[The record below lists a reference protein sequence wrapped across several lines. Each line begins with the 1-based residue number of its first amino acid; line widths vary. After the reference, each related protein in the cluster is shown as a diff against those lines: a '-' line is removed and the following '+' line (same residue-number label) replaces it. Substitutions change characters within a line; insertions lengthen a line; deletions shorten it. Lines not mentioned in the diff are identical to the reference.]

1 MISFSLILAYGI
13 SISTFGESAQAC
25 TASRQKPTV
34 TTMKTTHMMI
44 RFTNIVIANT
54 SSVQQT
60 ADLFQQ
66 PESKQNNDKHRETV
80 QASPMAAAGGAG
92 RTGSGHIPEDLI
104 PNEMLPGTR
113 MAVAIE
119 IEHTHESSP
128 SKIVGRSVLLPH
140 LYHTIRRSDNTG
152 SVLQHSTCYFAACGK
167 PVNFHLPEVT
177 SCSRHPHYP
186 KLDAVKMQ
194 HLQKAAKKRPSLH
207 GRKWSG
213 RNRPPRSTA
222 LYSQIM

>member
-1 MISFSLILAYGI
+1 MIHSAI
-13 SISTFGESAQAC
+13 SIFH
-25 TASRQKPTV
+25 P
-34 TTMKTTHMMI
+34 
-44 RFTNIVIANT
+44 

-66 PESKQNNDKHRETV
+66 PESKQNNDKHREPV
-80 QASPMAAAGGAG
+80 QASPAAAAGGTG

-186 KLDAVKMQ
+186 KSNAVKMQ
-194 HLQKAAKKRPSLH
+194 HLPKAAKKTVAARPKMVRKEPSPTVQWNCSCA
-207 GRKWSG
+207 GRRMG
-213 RNRPPRSTA
+213 RLNSY
-222 LYSQIM
+222 LCCINDICE

>member
-1 MISFSLILAYGI
+1 MLSHDCD
-13 SISTFGESAQAC
+13 T
-25 TASRQKPTV
+25 
-34 TTMKTTHMMI
+34 
-44 RFTNIVIANT
+44 
-54 SSVQQT
+54 
-60 ADLFQQ
+60 Q
-66 PESKQNNDKHRETV
+66 PG
-80 QASPMAAAGGAG
+80 AAGRAG

-186 KLDAVKMQ
+186 KSDAVKMQ
-194 HLQKAAKKRPSLH
+194 HLPKAAKKTVAARPKMVRKEPSPTVQWNCSCA
-207 GRKWSG
+207 GRRMG
-213 RNRPPRSTA
+213 RLNSY
-222 LYSQIM
+222 LCCINDICE

>member
-1 MISFSLILAYGI
+1 MIHSAI
-13 SISTFGESAQAC
+13 SIFH
-25 TASRQKPTV
+25 P
-34 TTMKTTHMMI
+34 
-44 RFTNIVIANT
+44 

-66 PESKQNNDKHRETV
+66 SESKQNNDKHREPV
-80 QASPMAAAGGAG
+80 QASPAAAAGGAG
-92 RTGSGHIPEDLI
+92 QTGSDHIPEDLI

-167 PVNFHLPEVT
+167 TGEFPSSGGHQLFP
-177 SCSRHPHYP
+177 
-186 KLDAVKMQ
+186 A
-194 HLQKAAKKRPSLH
+194 PSLSKIRCGKNATSPKSRKKDRRCTAENGPEGTVPH
-207 GRKWSG
+207 GPMELLFRWSKDG
-213 RNRPPRSTA
+213 TTE
-222 LYSQIM
+222 